1 MIDRS
6 DLIAKEPIRML
17 VVDDSVV
24 FRKLVRM
31 AFEDDREF
39 ELVGFAPNGMAALR
53 LVGEVRPQV
62 VTLDIEM
69 PGMDGLQ
76 TLDRLKADHPD
87 IKVVMFSSL
96 TAHGARKTLEALSR
110 GADDYVPKPVGAGSL
125 IESMKSLQQE
135 LGPKVKQLLQ
145 RQQPDLPAPVTESS
159 NNRTSNVDIVAIG
172 VSTGGPNALADII
185 PQLPGNFPCPIVIT
199 QHMPEV
205 FTKLLAERLDA
216 ESKLSV
222 EEAEE
227 GSVVE
232 PGKVLIAPGGR
243 HLRFRREGTLIVVGL
258 DDSPDEN
265 SCKPAVDVMFRS
277 VRDVWG
283 SRALAVMLTGMGQDG
298 LLGVEALKKV
308 GASVLA
314 QDRETSVVWG
324 MPGQIVSAGL
334 ADQVIPL
341 YRIANAIQY
350 SCREPKR

>member
-1 MIDRS
+1 MIDQS
-6 DLIAKEPIRML
+6 DLIANDPIRML

-24 FRKLVRM
+24 FRKLLRM
-31 AFEDDREF
+31 AFEDDKEF
-39 ELVGFAPNGMAALR
+39 ELVGFAPNGMAALKM
-53 LVGEVRPQV
+53 VSEVRPQI

-69 PGMDGLQ
+69 PGMDGLE

-96 TAHGARKTLEALSR
+96 TAHGAKKTLDALSR

-125 IESMKSLQQE
+125 VESMNSLQQQ
-135 LGPKVKQLLQ
+135 LGPKVKQLFGH
-145 RQQPDLPAPVTESS
+145 QQPYLPALVEERPLTRRS
-159 NNRTSNVDIVAIG
+159 NIDIVAIG
-172 VSTGGPNALADII
+172 VSTGGPNALAAII
-185 PQLPGNFPCPIVIT
+185 PQLPLDFPCPIVIT

-205 FTKLLAERLDA
+205 FTRLLAERLDA
-216 ESKLSV
+216 GSKLSV
-222 EEAEE
+222 EEAQE
-227 GSVVE
+227 GSVVG

-243 HLRFRREGTLIVVGL
+243 HLCFRRKGTQIVVAL
-258 DDSPDEN
+258 DNSPDEN
-265 SCKPAVDVMFRS
+265 SCKPSVDVMFRS

-283 SRALAVMLTGMGQDG
+283 GRTLALMLTGMGQDG

-324 MPGQIVSAGL
+324 MPGQIVAAGL

-350 SCREPKR
+350 SCRGPKR

>member
-6 DLIAKEPIRML
+6 DLIAHGPIRML

-24 FRKLVRM
+24 FRKLLRL
-31 AFEDDREF
+31 AFENDKEL
-39 ELVGFAPNGMAALR
+39 ELVGFAPNGMAALK
-53 LVGEVRPQV
+53 LVPEVRPQV

-69 PGMDGLQ
+69 PGMDGLE

-125 IESMKSLQQE
+125 GESMISLQQE
-135 LGPKVKQLLQ
+135 LGPKVKQLFQ
-145 RQQPDLPAPVTESS
+145 RQQPDLSAPVTEPSS
-159 NNRTSNVDIVAIG
+159 KRTSNVDIVAIG
-172 VSTGGPNALADII
+172 VYTGGPNALAEIV
-185 PQLPGNFPCPIVIT
+185 PRLPPDFPCPVVIT

-205 FTKLLAERLDA
+205 FTRLLAERLDG

-222 EEAEE
+222 EEAQE
-227 GSVVE
+227 GSVVA

-243 HLRFRREGTLIVVGL
+243 HLCFRRKGTLIVVSL

-277 VRDVWG
+277 VRDIWG
-283 SRALAVMLTGMGQDG
+283 GRTLAVMLTGMGQDG

-324 MPGQIVSAGL
+324 MPGQVVAAGL
-334 ADQVIPL
+334 ADQVVPL
-341 YRIANAIQY
+341 YRIANAVQCI
-350 SCREPKR
+350 CRGPKR